1 MSVLERLHARYGPAL
16 EAELRSAVPDD
27 GTLLSRMVSYHL
39 GWVDADGRPAAADPG
54 KRIRPLL
61 MLLACEGVGGDW
73 PAALPGAAALEL
85 VHNFTLIHDDIQD
98 RSPERRHRPAV
109 WVRWGVNQAINAG
122 DGLFALAFRKLADLA
137 GRGVSPET
145 ALQCAQMLAEACWVV
160 CQGQV
165 ADLELADRPTATLDE
180 YFGMV
185 RRKTGALIGAAVGM
199 GVLVGGCPGAVA
211 TAREFGEALGVA
223 FQVWD
228 DYLGIWG
235 RREVTGKPAGD
246 DLRERKKTLPVVWAL
261 EAGSP
266 ELRARLAEA
275 YVADVEPDAA
285 TELAV
290 RLTNAGAEA
299 FTRRTAAE
307 WAGLAGR
314 LLGNLPLRPEIR
326 ADFADLIGF
335 IFSREF

>member
-1 MSVLERLHARYGPAL
+1 MSVLDRLYARYGPAL

-27 GTLLSRMVSYHL
+27 GTLLSRMVAYHL
-39 GWVDADGRPAAADPG
+39 GWVDAEGRPAAADPG

-73 PAALPGAAALEL
+73 RAALPGAAALEL

-109 WVRWGVNQAINAG
+109 WVRWGESQAINAG

-137 GRGVSPET
+137 GRVGSET
-145 ALQCAQMLAEACWVV
+145 ALECARMLAETCWVV

-165 ADLELADRPTATLDE
+165 ADLELAARPVATLEE

-199 GVLVGGCPGAVA
+199 GVLVGGWPGAVA
-211 TAREFGEALGVA
+211 AAREFGEALGVA
-223 FQVWD
+223 FQAWD

-261 EAGSP
+261 EAGPP
-266 ELRARLAEA
+266 ELRRRLAEA
-275 YVADVEPDAA
+275 YAAEIGPDAA
-285 TELAV
+285 AELAD
-290 RLTNAGAEA
+290 RLAEAGAEA

-307 WAGLAGR
+307 WAERAGR
-314 LLGNLPLRPEIR
+314 LLGNFPFRPEIR
-326 ADFADLIGF
+326 ADFADLIEF

>member
-1 MSVLERLHARYGPAL
+1 MAVLNRLNARYGPAL

-27 GTLLSRMVSYHL
+27 GTLLSRMVAYHL
-39 GWVDADGRPAAADPG
+39 GWVDAEGRPAAADPG
-54 KRIRPLL
+54 KRLRPLL

-73 PAALPGAAALEL
+73 QKALPGAAALEL

-109 WVRWGVNQAINAG
+109 WVLWGVNQAINAG

-137 GRGVSPET
+137 GRGVAPEV
-145 ALQCAQMLAEACWVV
+145 ALEGARMLAEACWVV

-165 ADLELADRPTATLDE
+165 ADLELAARPTATLDE
-180 YFGMV
+180 YFEMV

-199 GVLVGGCPGAVA
+199 GVLVGGSPGVA
-211 TAREFGEALGVA
+211 AAREFGEALGVA

-235 RREVTGKPAGD
+235 RRQVTGKPAGD
-246 DLRERKKTLPVVWAL
+246 DLREGKKTLPVVWAL
-261 EAGSP
+261 TAGPP
-266 ELRARLAEA
+266 ELRNRLAEA
-275 YVADVEPDAA
+275 YAGAELGPDDAA
-285 TELAV
+285 DLAA
-290 RLTNAGAEA
+290 RLAQAGAEA

-307 WAGLAGR
+307 WAERAGR
-314 LLGNLPLRPEIR
+314 LLAGLPFRPEVR
-326 ADFADLIGF
+326 ADFADLIEF